1 MKNLFMLYF
10 YRNFMILQPIVVFIF
25 SQSLGFI
32 VAHQFF
38 SIFHLF
44 KNLSISNRFF
54 NYYLFVNYFQL

>member
-1 MKNLFMLYF
+1 
-10 YRNFMILQPIVVFIF
+10 MILQPIVVFIF